1 MVRQPVRRQAVS
13 STRLSDTTPR
23 LVTARRAAPMGPLP
37 HEPLIAVRALA
48 VDDPVELTCT
58 IACAGLPEP
67 VVPLPDGTSSTL
79 PVPPGPPPAAM
90 DTATFPATT
99 TSLPEGSGL
108 EMDTAALA

>member
-48 VDDPVELTCT
+48 VHDPV
-58 IACAGLPEP
+58 
-67 VVPLPDGTSSTL
+67 
-79 PVPPGPPPAAM
+79 
-90 DTATFPATT
+90 
-99 TSLPEGSGL
+99 
-108 EMDTAALA
+108 